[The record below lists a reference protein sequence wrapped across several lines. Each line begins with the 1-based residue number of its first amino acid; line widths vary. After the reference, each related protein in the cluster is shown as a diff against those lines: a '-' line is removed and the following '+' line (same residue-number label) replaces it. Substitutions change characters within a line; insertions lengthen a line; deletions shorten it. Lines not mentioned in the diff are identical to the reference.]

1 MPPALTQAFSGHGA
15 PDGRPDPVFG
25 IAVRLSADTPL
36 REGEAEALSA
46 LVRLMAPEGSDCTFT
61 ADLGAAKEAL
71 VRHPNVETTSLF
83 DGRVERFTTVLP
95 LGGLPALLLLDLFH
109 DAECL
114 LTDAPDELIL
124 RGMPWFVPAANLSG
138 RENASATEGE
148 GPAIWIFAGDG
159 TENIMCALSLEDA
172 ARFGKLPVKLDTTTP
187 LRTRENRASLYGSA
201 LTQPGACAF
210 LTVSGGTPASR
221 VDALLRTLEKGADI
235 LERRLDAARAGV
247 AEGRALEK
255 RLLATISHTH

>member
-46 LVRLMAPEGSDCTFT
+46 LLRLMAPEGSDCTFT
-61 ADLGAAKEAL
+61 NDLGAAREAL
-71 VRHPNVETTSLF
+71 VRHPNVETTSLL

-124 RGMPWFVPAANLSG
+124 RGMPWFVPAANLFG
-138 RENASATEGE
+138 KENASVTEGE
-148 GPAIWIFAGDG
+148 GPGIQIFAGIVIARKG
-159 TENIMCALSLEDA
+159 SGIHESFTVRRISYGEGVERVFPVNSPNIAQIEVDRESVPMR
-172 ARFGKLPVKLDTTTP
+172 ARLFYLRDRVGKKASKVK
-187 LRTRENRASLYGSA
+187 
-201 LTQPGACAF
+201 
-210 LTVSGGTPASR
+210 
-221 VDALLRTLEKGADI
+221 
-235 LERRLDAARAGV
+235 
-247 AEGRALEK
+247 EK
-255 RLLATISHTH
+255 RLANY

>member
-46 LVRLMAPEGSDCTFT
+46 LLRLMAPEGSDCTFT
-61 ADLGAAKEAL
+61 NDLGAAREAL
-71 VRHPNVETTSLF
+71 VRHPNVETTSLL

-124 RGMPWFVPAANLSG
+124 RGMPWFVPAANLFG
-138 RENASATEGE
+138 KENASVTEGE
-148 GPAIWIFAGDG
+148 GPGIQIFAGDG
-159 TENIMCALSLEDA
+159 TENIMCVLSLEDA
-172 ARFGKLPVKLDTTTP
+172 ARFGKIPVQLDATP
-187 LRTRENRASLYGSA
+187 LRNGESRAGLYGSA

-210 LTVSGGTPASR
+210 LTVSGGTPASC
-221 VDALLRTLEKGADI
+221 VDALLRTMEKGADI